1 MSQLNSS
8 TSSPSVVV
16 TTRLASKVAQSQ
28 MEARVMDAL
37 RSAYGTS
44 VNRTALK
51 AFEASITNPLYPNKM
66 QWRANPAFGQTFR
79 TPLGMQ
85 RIAGARGTF
94 AIPAAMTVPLVIETS
109 SVVDEIEI
117 AEAMGQ
123 SSVMESAEML

>member
-8 TSSPSVVV
+8 QSVAV
-16 TTRLASKVAQSQ
+16 TARLAAKVAQSQ
-28 MEARVMDAL
+28 MERIVMDAL

-51 AFEASITNPLYPNKM
+51 AFEASITNPLYPNKV
-66 QWRANPAFGQTFR
+66 QWRTNPAFGQAFR

-94 AIPAAMTVPLVIETS
+94 AIPAAMTVVDENEMVQK
-109 SVVDEIEI
+109 VVDENEMD
-117 AEAMGQ
+117 EAGQ
-123 SSVMESAEML
+123 SSVMESAEMR